1 MKQRLVLGLTVVC
14 CAAPLLAAGAWAE
27 EMQRGAVAPAAAVA
41 APGGD
46 CDDQDRCG
54 DPDGDGALD
63 GSARASPAPSSSS
76 LHQDCPD
83 GACVSPPPAQPAGMA
98 INEKGLPG
106 EKGTKPA
113 AVKK

>member
-1 MKQRLVLGLTVVC
+1 MSISVRRVRKTRYQSTS
-14 CAAPLLAAGAWAE
+14 WE
-27 EMQRGAVAPAAAVA
+27 H
-41 APGGD
+41 
-46 CDDQDRCG
+46 DDVPITD
-54 DPDGDGALD
+54 L
-63 GSARASPAPSSSS
+63 SSSS

-83 GACVSPPPAQPAGMA
+83 GACVSSPTAEPSGMA